1 MECVLKQCAFLAH
14 AYCTNVHTHCT
25 HSTLHK
31 HVRAHTLYASQ
42 EFNLPN
48 KRGTVTMARWED
60 PNSGEGEFFIN
71 LGDSP
76 HLDKSGNSGWA
87 LGFTVFGQHTHAH
100 TNTERMQERHRPID
114 TLILTRAI
122 GRCREPQNPPH
133 TAKHAHTHAHVHFAL
148 LQAHA
153 HTTIF
158 ALLCCTRTYH
168 SRWVYFQ
175 LMRNGNTYSIDVRV
189 GEVADEQGLQVAE
202 RMAGDVFLSVR
213 MCMCGRACVAV
224 CKQKHMCQT
233 CIATWCPKL
242 MLLFCLLLRRSH
254 HNSARRIE
262 DVD

>member
-1 MECVLKQCAFLAH
+1 
-14 AYCTNVHTHCT
+14 
-25 HSTLHK
+25 
-31 HVRAHTLYASQ
+31 
-42 EFNLPN
+42 
-48 KRGTVTMARWED
+48 MARWED

-262 DVD
+262 DVDWARGDGICDDDVIIDYRFTCSRACVTACDCLQVLYNICVHR